1 MSSSGPWS
9 VKGIAPRARA
19 RAKSAAR
26 REGVTLGEWINR
38 VILEDSDPAKADWDD
53 ALESFPG
60 FGGGSSL
67 SEEDD
72 RLLRAMVNRLTERVE
87 NTEQRSARTLSGL
100 DKAITQLADKIS
112 RSSERQHSEL
122 QATQSSLD
130 RVRKSHEDL
139 ADRLRRI
146 EAAGPASSSPE
157 DKAAFET
164 TVMKLARR
172 LYEHENE
179 TAARLHEVDED
190 SRSLSESL
198 EARLAR
204 LESRADDYAELDRK
218 RQDRTTDTLGQLN
231 ASTEALK
238 ARVEGAERVTNDA
251 ARALESSVSR
261 LDDRLRHL
269 ETRNSSDTVELERR
283 FERLSEDVARVIADT
298 RSQMAKA
305 MSSATSEPRIDRL
318 EDALTRALS
327 RMDDAERRQ
336 GDSMSRL
343 GQEITKLAGAID
355 RRLTESERRSAD
367 ALREAQSESKLDR
380 RLDEVRQESRDAIR
394 RMGEDVTR
402 LGRSLA
408 DRIDQSETR
417 ASQVVE
423 TATDRM
429 AQMLDKI
436 ESRRASEEDLDNRLR
451 QSEERTAQRI
461 EEALGGVQE
470 RLSAIRGET
479 DEALSPVQRA
489 MSALADRLEAIENRN
504 APPVETPDA
513 PAKDDVTP
521 AAETPSAAVEIDL
534 DEDIDFDTPL
544 APPPQAETPLGADD
558 DEEDPFLAEA
568 APAPSS
574 KQRPTTP
581 VVAEA
586 PAPQPAAQPA
596 RAPAQ
601 AAAMVLQPAPVQDT
615 PAPAPQARNARPA
628 QPNGRIGA
636 TADSDFLAAAR
647 ERTRQPGG
655 SQTHAKPAKPS
666 RVGRTLL
673 YALPIFALAM
683 LSGAGA
689 LLVWEA
695 WKGDAERVAVEA
707 QAERD
712 FIAQVEAGL
721 SEQPASPTAEA
732 PAPADTS
739 TDSEPAPTQSEA
751 NREPVATPPASTT
764 EAPGPQAGDV
774 PPSNVMADASG
785 SFVPAAA
792 EPVNTA
798 PLTPEPASP
807 DPTPSRTATTL
818 ASAAS
823 DGNPVARYQ
832 LGMQAL
838 ETGNP
843 DSAAILLRRAAEQ
856 GVPAAQYR
864 YAKLLETGEGVPQ
877 DLEAARRWTER
888 AANAGHRRAMHN
900 LGVMYYYGTGVAENL
915 DTAARW
921 FQEAALLGLRDSQF
935 NLALLYETGDG
946 VPQSLPDAYAWFSIA
961 ANGADDPTARERAL
975 ALEGAME
982 PAALDAARSTA
993 AGFTPRPIDA
1003 EANGIYQDLP
1013 WERTATTDVAAV
1025 RRAQG
1030 FLSVLGY
1037 RPGPIDGE
1045 MGRRTR
1051 DAIMQFEA
1059 DQGLPRTGHVDS
1071 VLIERLERAAAG

>member
-9 VKGIAPRARA
+9 VKGIDPRARA
-19 RAKSAAR
+19 RAKTAAR

-38 VILEDSDPAKADWDD
+38 VILEDSDPAKAEWDD

-60 FGGGSSL
+60 FGGSSPL
-67 SEEDD
+67 NEEDD

-100 DKAITQLADKIS
+100 DKAISQLADKIS
-112 RSSERQHSEL
+112 RSSERQNSEL

-164 TVMKLARR
+164 TIMKLARR

-190 SRSLSESL
+190 SRSVSESL

-204 LESRADDYAELDRK
+204 LEARADDYAELERK

-231 ASTEALK
+231 ATTEALK

-251 ARALESSVSR
+251 ARALEGSVSR

-298 RSQMAKA
+298 RSQMANA
-305 MSSATSEPRIDRL
+305 MSSATAEPRIDRL

-327 RMDDAERRQ
+327 RMDEAERRQ

-355 RRLTESERRSAD
+355 RRLTESERRSSD
-367 ALREAQSESKLDR
+367 ALREAQNESKLDR
-380 RLDEVRQESRDAIR
+380 RLDEVRAENRDAIR

-408 DRIDQSETR
+408 DRIDQSETH

-436 ESRRASEEDLDNRLR
+436 ESRRTSEEDLEDRLR
-451 QSEERTAQRI
+451 QSEERTAKRI

-470 RLSAIRGET
+470 RLSSVRGET
-479 DEALSPVQRA
+479 EEALSPVQRA
-489 MSALADRLEAIENRN
+489 MSALADRLEAIEARQ
-504 APPVETPDA
+504 APAPADTPPEPEKAHEPDA
-513 PAKDDVTP
+513 ELEP
-521 AAETPSAAVEIDL
+521 E
-534 DEDIDFDTPL
+534 EDIDFDTPL
-544 APPPQAETPLGADD
+544 SPPPQAETPLGADD
-558 DEEDPFLAEA
+558 DEDDPFLAEA

-574 KQRPTTP
+574 KSRAETP
-581 VVAEA
+581 VAAEK
-586 PAPQPAAQPA
+586 PAPHPAAP
-596 RAPAQ
+596 Q
-601 AAAMVLQPAPVQDT
+601 AAAQAPAASATMVLQPGPVHDT
-615 PAPAPQARNARPA
+615 PAPAPQARDPRP
-628 QPNGRIGA
+628 QTPSGRMGA

-647 ERTRQPGG
+647 ERTRQTGG
-655 SQTHAKPAKPS
+655 SYSKGKPAKPS
-666 RVGRTLL
+666 RLGRSLL
-673 YALPIFALAM
+673 YALPVFALAM

-695 WKGDAERVAVEA
+695 WRGDAERVAVEA

-721 SEQPASPTAEA
+721 SESTAAAPVEASPAGAAEPMA
-732 PAPADTS
+732 ETGSETPADTAS
-739 TDSEPAPTQSEA
+739 AEPADTTT
-751 NREPVATPPASTT
+751 VPAAETSTAA
-764 EAPGPQAGDV
+764 APQTLA
-774 PPSNVMADASG
+774 PSNVMADASG
-785 SFVPAAA
+785 SMLPANTEPVTPAPAPAPSSASAAA
-792 EPVNTA
+792 SA
-798 PLTPEPASP
+798 RSGL
-807 DPTPSRTATTL
+807 TL

-832 LGMQAL
+832 LGMQTL
-838 ETGNP
+838 ENGNP

-900 LGVMYYYGTGVAENL
+900 LGVMYYYGTGTAENME
-915 DTAARW
+915 TAARW

-982 PAALDAARSTA
+982 PEALNAARSTA

-1013 WERTATTDVAAV
+1013 WERTATTDTAAV

-1037 RPGPIDGE
+1037 SPGPIDGE
-1045 MGRRTR
+1045 MGTRTR
-1051 DAIMQFEA
+1051 EAIMQFEA
-1059 DQGLPRTGHVDS
+1059 DLGLPRTGHVDS

>member
-1 MSSSGPWS
+1 M
-9 VKGIAPRARA
+9 
-19 RAKSAAR
+19 
-26 REGVTLGEWINR
+26 TLGEWINR
-38 VILEDSDPAKADWDD
+38 VILEDSDPSKAEWDD

-60 FGGGSSL
+60 FGGGSAL
-67 SEEDD
+67 NEEDD

-100 DKAITQLADKIS
+100 DKAITQLAEKIS
-112 RSSERQHSEL
+112 RSSDRQSAEL
-122 QATQSSLD
+122 QSAQATLD
-130 RVRKSHEDL
+130 RVRKSHEEL
-139 ADRLRRI
+139 ADRLRQV
-146 EAAGPASSSPE
+146 EAAGPASNSPE
-157 DKAAFET
+157 DRAAFET
-164 TVMKLARR
+164 TIMKLARR
-172 LYEHENE
+172 LYEHENDI
-179 TAARLHEVDED
+179 AARLHELDTD
-190 SRSLSESL
+190 ARSASESL

-204 LESRADDYAELDRK
+204 LEARADDYADLDRK
-218 RQDRTTDTLGQLN
+218 RQDRTTDTLGQLT
-231 ASTEALK
+231 STTEALK
-238 ARVEGAERVTNDA
+238 ARVEGAERITNDA
-251 ARALESSVSR
+251 ARALDTSVSR

-269 ETRNSSDTVELERR
+269 ETRNSSDTVDLERR

-305 MSSATSEPRIDRL
+305 MAGAASEPRIDRL
-318 EDALTRALS
+318 EDALTRAMA
-327 RMDDAERRQ
+327 RMDEAERRQ

-355 RRLTESERRSAD
+355 RRLTESERRAAD
-367 ALREAQSESKLDR
+367 ALRESQNESKLDR

-423 TATDRM
+423 NATDRM

-436 ESRRASEEDLDNRLR
+436 ESRRSSEDELEDRLR

-461 EEALGGVQE
+461 EDALGSVQE
-470 RLSAIRGET
+470 RLSSVRDET
-479 DEALSPVQRA
+479 EEALSPVQRA
-489 MSALADRLEAIENRN
+489 MSALADRLEAIEAKH
-504 APPVETPDA
+504 APKPEAEPEAQPEVKVEDKPIA
-513 PAKDDVTP
+513 IEP
-521 AAETPSAAVEIDL
+521 E
-534 DEDIDFDTPL
+534 EDIDFDTPL
-544 APPPQAETPLGADD
+544 SPPPQAETPLGADL
-558 DEEDPFLAEA
+558 DEDDPFLAEA

-574 KQRPTTP
+574 KARP
-581 VVAEA
+581 AE
-586 PAPQPAAQPA
+586 PAPQPQPRPQAQPEVQ
-596 RAPAQ
+596 PA
-601 AAAMVLQPAPVQDT
+601 AAAMVLQPAPVQ
-615 PAPAPQARNARPA
+615 PEPAPQARAPRPA
-628 QPNGRIGA
+628 APTGRIGA

-647 ERTRQPGG
+647 QRTRAPGQPAAQAT
-655 SQTHAKPAKPS
+655 SKPRKPS
-666 RVGRTLL
+666 RLGRTLL
-673 YALPIFALAM
+673 YTLPVFALAM

-721 SEQPASPTAEA
+721 SEQPASAAPSESPAETPVETQAEA
-732 PAPADTS
+732 PAIS
-739 TDSEPAPTQSEA
+739 Q
-751 NREPVATPPASTT
+751 EPVAQAQPDPEPQTP
-764 EAPGPQAGDV
+764 

-785 SFVPAAA
+785 TMMPAAA
-792 EPVNTA
+792 EPVDAA
-798 PLTPEPASP
+798 PVTSAPARSQPQAPAS
-807 DPTPSRTATTL
+807 SRETTL

-838 ETGNP
+838 ENGNP

-856 GVPAAQYR
+856 GVPSAQYR

-915 DTAARW
+915 ETAARW

-946 VPQSLPDAYAWFSIA
+946 VPQSLPDAYAWFTIA
-961 ANGADDPTARERAL
+961 ANGANDPTARERAA

-1037 RPGPIDGE
+1037 APGPIDGE
-1045 MGRRTR
+1045 MGARTR
-1051 DAIMQFEA
+1051 EAIMQFEA
-1059 DQGLPRTGHVDS
+1059 DLGLPRTGHVDD